1 MMEKFRYSWNPTE
14 PLSKTAW
21 CFPCGIYAAYYA
33 LRTLKAS
40 WALLDM
46 FWNGCVFEVAVATG
60 ISLKDWKL
68 SKFWQ
73 LSHFSFTVIHH
84 CITIRRARTH
94 CCRGK
99 RGSSANGGTSSAV
112 GGAQVMRKHW
122 CGHTSF
128 VEVLSASY
136 FNNPLPPTSHHHTPY
151 HMKLYRGLSG
161 FLRDCLAQGTQH
173 LLGSPHK
180 SPPGAAE
187 SGRYHSGRPAARQWQ
202 MHTFSQKYKALC
214 CWADYGTANPMKTHD
229 WKGVK

>member
-1 MMEKFRYSWNPTE
+1 MF
-14 PLSKTAW
+14 PLWHLCCLLCSQTTKSLLSTA
-21 CFPCGIYAAYYA
+21 GHV
-33 LRTLKAS
+33 L
-40 WALLDM
+40 
-46 FWNGCVFEVAVATG
+46 E
-60 ISLKDWKL
+60 
-68 SKFWQ
+68 WQ
-73 LSHFSFTVIHH
+73 LQLGSVLRIGGCQSFGGSHTFPSTVIHH

-94 CCRGK
+94 CRRGK
-99 RGSSANGGTSSAV
+99 RGSSGNGGAASAV

-136 FNNPLPPTSHHHTPY
+136 FNNPLPTPPPPPPY
-151 HMKLYRGLSG
+151 HVKLYWGLSG

-214 CWADYGTANPMKTHD
+214 CWADYGIANPMKTHD

>member
-1 MMEKFRYSWNPTE
+1 
-14 PLSKTAW
+14 
-21 CFPCGIYAAYYA
+21 
-33 LRTLKAS
+33 
-40 WALLDM
+40 M

-99 RGSSANGGTSSAV
+99 RGSSANRGTSSAV

-136 FNNPLPPTSHHHTPY
+136 FNNPLPLIPTTIHIPHEIILRLIRLSKRLSCSGDPTPF
-151 HMKLYRGLSG
+151 G
-161 FLRDCLAQGTQH
+161 FT
-173 LLGSPHK
+173 
-180 SPPGAAE
+180 
-187 SGRYHSGRPAARQWQ
+187 
-202 MHTFSQKYKALC
+202 T
-214 CWADYGTANPMKTHD
+214 
-229 WKGVK
+229 